1 MKLKVVTKFR
11 DKYNPETVFMPGK
24 IVEIEDDDR
33 SRDLIKRGLCTEY
46 KPKNAPAASKAGKSK
61 SDKTPEVK
69 VENSVEESTE
79 PTEVENQNPE

>member
-11 DKYNPETVFMPGK
+11 DKYNPETLYMPGK
-24 IVEIEDDDR
+24 IVEIEDNDR

-46 KPKNAPAASKAGKSK
+46 KSKNAPAAGKAGKSK
-61 SDKTPEVK
+61 TDKTPDVK

-79 PTEVENQNPE
+79 ATEVENQTPE